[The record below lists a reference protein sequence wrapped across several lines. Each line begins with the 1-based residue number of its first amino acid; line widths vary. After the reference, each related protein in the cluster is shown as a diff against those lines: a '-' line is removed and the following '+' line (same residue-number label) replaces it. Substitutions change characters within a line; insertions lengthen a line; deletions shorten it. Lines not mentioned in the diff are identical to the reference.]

1 MSSNLSVVF
10 VSGDEE
16 RQAKGGIS
24 KGSGVFTPTGARDK
38 SWKGAAICGVT
49 S

>member
-1 MSSNLSVVF
+1 MNSNLSVVF
-10 VSGDEE
+10 VSGNEE
-16 RQAKGGIS
+16 RWAKGGS
-24 KGSGVFTPTGARDK
+24 PKGSGVFTPTGARDE

>member
-1 MSSNLSVVF
+1 MNSSLSVVF
-10 VSGDEE
+10 VSGNEE
-16 RQAKGGIS
+16 RRAKGDLQ
-24 KGSGVFTPTGARDK
+24 KAREFFTPTGARDE

>member
-1 MSSNLSVVF
+1 MC
-10 VSGDEE
+10 
-16 RQAKGGIS
+16 QAKGGIS
-24 KGSGVFTPTGARDK
+24 KRLKVSAPTGALDK